1 MLLLNM
7 MPKKVPPLG
16 CAMCML
22 LRVLL
27 LAQAAIA
34 LQAPRCSRVVRGA
47 SEPVFA
53 SEREMPNDD
62 AQHRRYVVS
71 RRAAAAGL
79 GAAALA
85 AAPRPGAAAE
95 LGLRD
100 TLAARDANLLR
111 KPFIAVPP
119 GPTAY
124 PAWLEGTW
132 RCDAAF
138 AGFEL
143 PSKKISKQRVI
154 ANTDLPGFTKLSV
167 ARFGDVGRES
177 TRYEMRFY
185 RTPSGAVYED
195 YARDVASSLN
205 AHAGDARLVESVSY
219 DVAKNANR
227 ATVTLRP
234 GTRNGER
241 IELFVNGRRSEAL
254 GDDVFLSSENVRQ
267 VTLGYGTTS
276 NPNAARVV
284 IGEYQHYATWRRSG
298 PDAARCNV
306 LTAVYVEPQ
315 DPMFGDAF
323 DLPVV
328 VYAHNVAMSRVDGA
342 A

>member
-1 MLLLNM
+1 MVHALL
-7 MPKKVPPLG
+7 
-16 CAMCML
+16 C
-22 LRVLL
+22 VLL
-27 LAQAAIA
+27 SAIAASA
-34 LQAPRCSRVVRGA
+34 LQAPLCRLTPRVVRGA
-47 SEPVFA
+47 SAPVFA
-53 SEREMPNDD
+53 SERDD

-124 PAWLEGTW
+124 PAWLDSTW

-195 YARDVASSLN
+195 YARDGV
-205 AHAGDARLVESVSY
+205 
-219 DVAKNANR
+219 
-227 ATVTLRP
+227 P
-234 GTRNGER
+234 
-241 IELFVNGRRSEAL
+241 
-254 GDDVFLSSENVRQ
+254 
-267 VTLGYGTTS
+267 
-276 NPNAARVV
+276 
-284 IGEYQHYATWRRSG
+284 
-298 PDAARCNV
+298 
-306 LTAVYVEPQ
+306 
-315 DPMFGDAF
+315 
-323 DLPVV
+323 
-328 VYAHNVAMSRVDGA
+328 
-342 A
+342 

>member
-1 MLLLNM
+1 
-7 MPKKVPPLG
+7 
-16 CAMCML
+16 
-22 LRVLL
+22 
-27 LAQAAIA
+27 
-34 LQAPRCSRVVRGA
+34 
-47 SEPVFA
+47 
-53 SEREMPNDD
+53 MPNDD

-119 GPTAY
+119 GGGV

-143 PSKKISKQRVI
+143 PSKKISKQRVV

-167 ARFGDVGRES
+167 ALRRRRRES

-267 VTLGYGTTS
+267 
-276 NPNAARVV
+276 
-284 IGEYQHYATWRRSG
+284 
-298 PDAARCNV
+298 
-306 LTAVYVEPQ
+306 

>member
-1 MLLLNM
+1 MISST
-7 MPKKVPPLG
+7 V
-16 CAMCML
+16 A
-22 LRVLL
+22 
-27 LAQAAIA
+27 
-34 LQAPRCSRVVRGA
+34 
-47 SEPVFA
+47 
-53 SEREMPNDD
+53 
-62 AQHRRYVVS
+62 VVS
-71 RRAAAAGL
+71 RCSFSQ
-79 GAAALA
+79 
-85 AAPRPGAAAE
+85 E
-95 LGLRD
+95 SV
-100 TLAARDANLLR
+100 N
-111 KPFIAVPP
+111 FIAVPP

-143 PSKKISKQRVI
+143 PSKKISKQRVV

-219 DVAKNANR
+219 DVARNANR

-267 VTLGYGTTS
+267 VTLGYGTTA

>member
-1 MLLLNM
+1 MVHALLS
-7 MPKKVPPLG
+7 
-16 CAMCML
+16 
-22 LRVLL
+22 VLL
-27 LAQAAIA
+27 SAIAASA
-34 LQAPRCSRVVRGA
+34 LQAPRCNLTPRVVRGA
-47 SEPVFA
+47 SAPVFA
-53 SEREMPNDD
+53 SERAAPNDD